1 MGRVLDVINDKR
13 LGRLKI
19 QVEKFASTIM
29 NDYLNSCRSTC
40 KNKALSYKH
49 TKSFY
54 DSVWGT
60 IEINEGEILILNSPL
75 LQRLRHIKQLGLA
88 DLLYSSANHSRFSH
102 TLGVLQ
108 TADAMTV
115 QIEKELR
122 KQQVSVKQDTKQL
135 IRLAAIFHDCG
146 HMFASHASE
155 QFFQRNREYPFHGM
169 IRDVRRCF
177 RLNLGI
183 KEPALS
189 EIISIL
195 FVNSPAVRDLLGCLE
210 KGLDSFDFSIVNR
223 DIIIEKICCFIMGF
237 PYSED
242 LIPYSQVICGRIDSD
257 KLDYL
262 KRDSHSTGVPVA
274 VDMSRVF
281 QKLRVVP
288 SKKGRTMLAVGGG
301 GQGAAYKI
309 AIAPAAIN
317 TVDQLINSRFMMF
330 ENIYYHKKTFTAE
343 EMLRY
348 ALLKISISTEGIF
361 DDFYKILLLTD
372 DIVIH
377 NNFSKSVQSIVG
389 SFKIKDCQEFEKGC
403 DILADLYNRRLFKR
417 CVAFSERNLTKVIQK
432 EKEFYARVISGSIIE
447 EQKYFMDLVMG
458 EIKTIKRLLDPMQF
472 SFDQKTDALLL
483 LSPDVSVS
491 LESNIAIADKTNKDR
506 DAVFESDKW
515 LQSRASQKTH
525 YLVSYPEDRYIVYIA
540 VEMVLLR
547 DYGVLINDT
556 LIYSEEDDRY
566 IIHIKKFLNE
576 MGYFNKYY
584 VLMPDSLM
592 LSFENRMMSLID
604 KWKTYEIYD
613 ISTGLGRSLD
623 ITYLMTHIKQFM
635 QFSEE
640 LGDFGVFLGG
650 YLDMLEEVKIISKPI
665 IAKALLSNFKIIQKS
680 ENCEF
685 SNLKISNIGGV
696 QDSSAIVSY
705 HVNMINACLK
715 TSLKTKSLEEILINA
730 KPGEVIVFLE
740 DAFCSGRQILS
751 IFETYMGVPMEERQ
765 TQEEHVKELSDEG
778 KQKLKACRLYFSFIM
793 YEKGNEPFFRDRM
806 RALGLEHVEI
816 VAAETFPEG
825 YFKVLE
831 GFDESEI
838 QKRTLVKRYLEK
850 AGERLIAWKAT
861 GKDGKRKK
869 GWDDRRMEQSQLG
882 YNDSQQL
889 VAFSWNTPTYTMTPL
904 WMRVDTLDFQWV
916 PLFPRI
922 DK

>member
-13 LGRLKI
+13 VGGLRI
-19 QVEKFASTIM
+19 QVEKFASAIM
-29 NDYLNSCRSTC
+29 NDYLNNCRSIC

-122 KQQVSVKQDTKQL
+122 KQQVSVRQDTKQL

-155 QFFQRNREYPFHGM
+155 QFFQKNREYPFYGM

-177 RLNLGI
+177 RMNLGI

-195 FVNSPAVRDLLGCLE
+195 FVNSPAVRDLLECLE

-223 DIIIEKICCFIMGF
+223 DIIIEKLCCFIMGF

-288 SKKGRTMLAVGGG
+288 SKKNRAMLAVGGG
-301 GQGAAYKI
+301 RQGVAYKI

-317 TVDQLINSRFMMF
+317 TVDQLIISRFMMF
-330 ENIYYHKKTFTAE
+330 ENIYYHQKTLTAE

-348 ALLKISISTEGIF
+348 ALLKISTSTEGIL
-361 DDFYKILLLTD
+361 DDFYKILFLTD

-377 NNFSKSVQSIVG
+377 NNFSKSVQSIAG

-432 EKEFYARVISGSIIE
+432 EKEFYEKVVSGTPE
-447 EQKYFMDLVMG
+447 EQKCFMDLVIR
-458 EIKTIKRLLDPMQF
+458 EIKVIKKILDPMKF
-472 SFDQKTDALLL
+472 SFAQKTDALLL
-483 LSPDVSVS
+483 ISPDVSVS

-576 MGYFNKYY
+576 VGYFNKYY
-584 VLMPDSLM
+584 VLMPDSTLF
-592 LSFENRMMSLID
+592 SFENRIMPLLD
-604 KWKTYEIYD
+604 KWKMYEIYD
-613 ISTGLGRSLD
+613 INTGLGRSLD
-623 ITYLMTHIKQFM
+623 ITYLMTHIRQFM

-640 LGDFGVFLGG
+640 LGDFGIFLIG
-650 YLDMLEEVKIISKPI
+650 YLEMLEEVRIISKPD
-665 IAKALLSNFKIIQKS
+665 IAKALLNNFRIIQ
-680 ENCEF
+680 ENEDCEL
-685 SNLKISNIGGV
+685 SNLKVSNIGGV
-696 QDSSAIVSY
+696 QDGSAIVSY
-705 HVNMINACLK
+705 HVNIINACLK
-715 TSLKTKSLEEILINA
+715 ASLKTKSLDEILINA
-730 KPGEVIVFLE
+730 KSEEAIVFLE

-751 IFETYMGVPMEERQ
+751 IFETYMGVPVEERL

-778 KQKLKACRLYFSFIM
+778 KQRLKACRLYFSFIM
-793 YEKGNEPFFRDRM
+793 YEKENELFFRDRM
-806 RALGLEHVEI
+806 RALGFEHVKI
-816 VAAETFPEG
+816 VAAETFPKG
-825 YFKVLE
+825 YFASLE
-831 GFDESEI
+831 GLDESEI
-838 QKRTLVKRYLEK
+838 QKRIVVKRYLEK
-850 AGERLIAWKAT
+850 AGEKLIAWKAT
-861 GKDGKRKK
+861 GQDGKRKK
-869 GWDDRRMEQSQLG
+869 GWSNRRMEQSRLG
-882 YNDSQQL
+882 YNDAQQL
-889 VAFSWNTPTYTMTPL
+889 VAFIWNTPTYTMTPL
-904 WMRVDTLDFQWV
+904 WMRADSPDFQWV